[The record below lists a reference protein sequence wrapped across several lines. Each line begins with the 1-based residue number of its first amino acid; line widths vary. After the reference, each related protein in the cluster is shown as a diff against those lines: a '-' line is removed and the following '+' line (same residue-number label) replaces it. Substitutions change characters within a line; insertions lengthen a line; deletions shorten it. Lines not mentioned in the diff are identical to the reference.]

1 MSPVPATEG
10 MNPPAHDRP
19 SQAHLLGQVALIS
32 GSSSGLGAAIAR
44 ELSSRGAHTI
54 IHYPCPSEEALA
66 RGVLDTLPGD
76 SRSILVEADLSTI
89 EGCKKLAHA
98 AASEFGKVDFLVN
111 NAGIS
116 ALDKISEASDEEILR
131 TWNLVVNL
139 NGRGTMLLTRAV
151 LPLLPPE
158 GGRIINIGSATSRD
172 PDPDLTIYAGTKGMI
187 EAFTRCW
194 ARFLPRRYGCT
205 VNTVAPGPIAT
216 EKMLS
221 LPAEFLDTVQA
232 RCESIP
238 VAARMGEPA
247 DVAWTVAML
256 CDEKSR
262 WLNGLYIPVAG
273 GGLLT

>member
-1 MSPVPATEG
+1 MSSSAQDQPAQL
-10 MNPPAHDRP
+10 
-19 SQAHLLGQVALIS
+19 SLLGKVALVS

-44 ELSSRGAHTI
+44 ELARRGAHVVV
-54 IHYPCPSEEALA
+54 HYPFPSEEALA
-66 RGVLDTLPGD
+66 RAVLESLPGN
-76 SRSILVEADLSTI
+76 SRSILVEADLSTP
-89 EGCKKLAHA
+89 EGGKNLADA
-98 AASEFGKVDFLVN
+98 ASSEFGRVDFLIN

-116 ALDKISEASDEEILR
+116 ALDKISEASDEDILR
-131 TWNLVVNL
+131 TWDMIVNV

-151 LPLLPPE
+151 LPLLPPT
-158 GGRIINIGSATSRD
+158 GGRIINIGSTTSRD

-187 EAFTRCW
+187 EGFTRCW
-194 ARFLPRRYGCT
+194 ARFFPRKYGCT

-221 LPAEFLDTVQA
+221 LPAEFLNAVQE
-232 RCESIP
+232 RCADIP

-256 CDEKSR
+256 CEERSQ